1 VGMWAQPP
9 IYVQKNLSTQVKLQ
23 TPAHDAWDQVAQVKI
38 LETPAPPIKFSVL
51 IDESTDI

>member
-1 VGMWAQPP
+1 MWAQPP

-51 IDESTDI
+51 IDDSTDI